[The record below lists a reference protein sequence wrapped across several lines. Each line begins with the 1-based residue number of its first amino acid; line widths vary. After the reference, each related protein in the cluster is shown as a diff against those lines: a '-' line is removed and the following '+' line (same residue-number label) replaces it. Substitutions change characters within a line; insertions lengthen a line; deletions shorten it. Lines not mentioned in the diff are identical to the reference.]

1 MAKAKKFDELKSTF
15 NIDVVAEPVSAEI
28 EKSENKSPAP
38 IEQAEEPSKVLT
50 NFDNDVAYVFGILN
64 STIEKSKEA
73 LDCALELAQETENA
87 RAFEVVGQLV
97 KQTVDSAEKIIDI
110 HKKLK
115 DIETERKGPT
125 SVTNNAVFVGTT
137 AEALKLLKAK
147 MNEES

>member
-1 MAKAKKFDELKSTF
+1 MARPKKFDELKSTF
-15 NIDVVAEPVSAEI
+15 NIDVEAESVSTEI
-28 EKSENKSPAP
+28 EKVENTSQVPDKVQ
-38 IEQAEEPSKVLT
+38 ETSKVLK

-87 RAFEVVGQLV
+87 RAYEVVGQLV

-147 MNEES
+147 MNEEN

>member
-1 MAKAKKFDELKSTF
+1 MARPKKFDELKSTF
-15 NIDVVAEPVSAEI
+15 NIDVEAESVSTEI
-28 EKSENKSPAP
+28 EKVENTSQVPDKVQ
-38 IEQAEEPSKVLT
+38 ETSKVLK

-87 RAFEVVGQLV
+87 RAYEVVGQLV

-125 SVTNNAVFVGTT
+125 SVTNNAVFVRTT

-147 MNEES
+147 MNEEN